1 MEEIRRPVLMVV
13 AERSVSSDVTLQ
25 LMSKVS
31 WDIKE
36 MEVRSM
42 HNQYVDILL
51 RVSKVPS
58 STMLI
63 YKELKNLI
71 NIKTQL
77 YHNVLGASNIQ
88 HETSGDSQ

>member
-1 MEEIRRPVLMVV
+1 MVV

-51 RVSKVPS
+51 RVRNTS
-58 STMLI
+58 LYI
-63 YKELKNLI
+63 YN
-71 NIKTQL
+71 
-77 YHNVLGASNIQ
+77 
-88 HETSGDSQ
+88 SGGV

>member
-31 WDIKE
+31 WDIRE
-36 MEVRSM
+36 VEVRSM

-51 RVSKVPS
+51 RVRK
-58 STMLI
+58 L
-63 YKELKNLI
+63 E
-71 NIKTQL
+71 
-77 YHNVLGASNIQ
+77 
-88 HETSGDSQ
+88 

>member
-1 MEEIRRPVLMVV
+1 MVV

-51 RVSKVPS
+51 RVSKFPS
-58 STMLI
+58 LTMLI
-63 YKELKNLI
+63 SNKLNSYINFDLLKNSTL
-71 NIKTQL
+71 
-77 YHNVLGASNIQ
+77 S
-88 HETSGDSQ
+88 

>member
-31 WDIKE
+31 WDIRE
-36 MEVRSM
+36 VEVRSM

-51 RVSKVPS
+51 RVRK
-58 STMLI
+58 
-63 YKELKNLI
+63 LKC
-71 NIKTQL
+71 
-77 YHNVLGASNIQ
+77 V
-88 HETSGDSQ
+88 